1 MMIWSA
7 LAAFAKK
14 HCLYIMLFRLKALKL
29 LSLESLPFVM
39 VKIHTLNKLKL
50 LNYKLQSSI
59 YRFRIVKVAS
69 APIPPILIRLSLLLV

>member
-1 MMIWSA
+1 MIQ
-7 LAAFAKK
+7 LPEAASAKK
-14 HCLYIMLFRLKALKL
+14 YCVCIMLSRLKALKL
-29 LSLESLPFVM
+29 LSLESLPFDM

-69 APIPPILIRLSLLLV
+69 APIPPTLIRLSLFLV